1 MKSKLIN
8 RILLVL
14 DCLAVLF
21 LAIVYG
27 PNDTF
32 RTWYVTTSMSTNSH
46 KYLAHIFY
54 TEEQIEEIM
63 SSNTLTI
70 ISEFSDDS
78 LITVGVN
85 NDDNLTDLEQQILN
99 NPNNEDY
106 QIIKISGSGYIGW
119 LTVIYDPTRLDL
131 AVTENGQGNT
141 VSELA
146 EQCGAIIAV
155 NGGGFTT
162 GRKSKQA
169 SGGLICNGEIWE
181 NSEETEEIIAM
192 TTDGKLLLKYST
204 MQEVYQQYDVSWAV
218 HFIPFL
224 IVNGTSATV
233 TGNAGGQQPRTA
245 IGQRADGIIILMT
258 VDGRG
263 SNGSIG
269 INYADMISIFE
280 QCGCIN
286 AANLDGGGSTTLY
299 ENGRIINDPATRN
312 SDGERTVYDAIVFK

>member
-1 MKSKLIN
+1 MKRKLIN
-8 RILLVL
+8 RTLLVL

-21 LAIVYG
+21 LALVYG
-27 PNDTF
+27 PYDTF
-32 RTWYVTTSMSTNSH
+32 RTWYVTTALSTNSH

-54 TEEQIEEIM
+54 SEEQLDEIM
-63 SSNTLTI
+63 SKNTLTAI
-70 ISEFSDDS
+70 TESSDDS
-78 LITVGVN
+78 LITVGLN
-85 NDDNLTDLEQQILN
+85 NDDELTDLEKQILN
-99 NPNNEDY
+99 NPDNEDY
-106 QIIKISGSGYIGW
+106 QIIEINGSGYTGW

-131 AVTENGQGNT
+131 AVSKDGQGST

-146 EQCGAIIAV
+146 QQCDAIIAV

-162 GRKSKQA
+162 GRKNKQA
-169 SGGLICNGEIWE
+169 SGGLICNGELWE
-181 NSEETEEIIAM
+181 YSEETEEVIAM

-204 MQEVYQQYDVSWAV
+204 AQEVYQQYSVSWAV

-245 IGQRADGIIILMT
+245 IGQRADGIVILMT

-299 ENGRIINDPATRN
+299 ANGTIVNDPATR
-312 SDGERTVYDAIVFK
+312 SSAGQREVYDAIVFR